1 LDWKQNERPEM
12 SVLIVED
19 EQLAVEKL
27 SRTIYEVDKT
37 IEIVGQT
44 DGIETTL
51 QWLQANR
58 EPDLIFLDIELSD
71 GQSFEI
77 FNQTMVNSAVIF
89 TTSYDEYA
97 IQAFKFNSID
107 YLLKPIKKDDLR
119 QSLEKYALM
128 KKQFGQPAAPDI
140 QQLLKDIRSQFASE
154 YRDRFLVKHGQRM
167 LPIDIADVAYFYS
180 ESSISFLKTKG
191 NVRFNLEYT
200 LDELEGMVDPRS
212 FFRANRSF
220 IIYIKSVD
228 AVYPHLNGRL
238 KTDLKP
244 TSETEVLISR
254 EKAQEFKDW
263 LGR

>member
-1 LDWKQNERPEM
+1 MR
-12 SVLIVED
+12 VLIVED
-19 EQLAVEKL
+19 EQLAIEKL
-27 SRTIYEVDKT
+27 SRTIHEVDKT

-44 DGIETTL
+44 DGIETTV
-51 QWLQANR
+51 QWLRANQ

-77 FNQTMVNSAVIF
+77 FNQTVVNSAVIF

-97 IQAFKFNSID
+97 IQAFKVNSID

-119 QSLEKYALM
+119 QSLEKYARM
-128 KKQFGQPAAPDI
+128 KQQYGHPAAPDI
-140 QQLLKDIRSQFASE
+140 QQLLKDIRGQLAPE
-154 YRDRFLVKHGQRM
+154 YRDRFLVKHGLRM
-167 LPIDIADVAYFYS
+167 LPIDIVEIAYFYS
-180 ESSISFLKTKG
+180 ENSITFLKTKG
-191 NVRFNLEYT
+191 NVRFILEYS
-200 LDELEGMVDPRS
+200 LDELEAMVDPRS

-220 IIYIKSVD
+220 IIHIKSVD

>member
-1 LDWKQNERPEM
+1 MR
-12 SVLIVED
+12 VLIVED

-27 SRTIYEVDKT
+27 SRTIYEVDKS
-37 IEIVGQT
+37 IQIVGQT
-44 DGIETTL
+44 DGIGTTV
-51 QWLQANR
+51 QWLQSNV

-77 FNQTMVNSAVIF
+77 FNQTVVNSAVIF

-97 IQAFKFNSID
+97 IQAFKVNSID

-128 KKQFGQPAAPDI
+128 KQKFGHPAAPDI
-140 QQLLKDIRSQFASE
+140 QQLLRDIRQQITPE
-154 YRDRFLVKHGQRM
+154 YRDRFLVKHGHRM

-191 NVRFNLEYT
+191 SVRFSLEYT
-200 LDELEGMVDPRS
+200 LDQLEEMLDPKT

-220 IIYIKSVD
+220 IIHVKSVE

-238 KTDLKP
+238 KAALNPASDI
-244 TSETEVLISR
+244 EVLVSR

-263 LGR
+263 LGK